1 MKPYKKGDIVSV
13 CNTLGNFWA
22 EVATDVSE
30 KAKLV
35 PVKIDIPEEGIDSIL
50 NISRDS
56 IESLPGHITK
66 YLQTYGSVYNVTI
79 TDITEAE
86 LENLQTQINETKDP
100 KNCIITFLLE
110 KKVIKDYENE
120 RD

>member
-35 PVKIDIPEEGIDSIL
+35 PVKIDIPE
-50 NISRDS
+50 
-56 IESLPGHITK
+56 
-66 YLQTYGSVYNVTI
+66 
-79 TDITEAE
+79 
-86 LENLQTQINETKDP
+86 
-100 KNCIITFLLE
+100 
-110 KKVIKDYENE
+110 
-120 RD
+120 